1 MEGTSANLLNQL
13 LVKTFVEFG
22 ATGPMIR
29 IILLKDRFFTGQ
41 RFQCDG
47 LKAVFLAGGNEIEFH
62 DQTGVLLKT
71 VSLEEGEKKIAA

>member
-1 MEGTSANLLNQL
+1 MEGTSADLLYQL
-13 LVKTFVEFG
+13 LVKTFAEFG

-71 VSLEEGEKKIAA
+71 VSLEDTEKKEAA